1 MMQKLNLNS
10 PAYNVLSEEDKEIFK
25 LFLTTLF
32 KLGRNTKRI
41 LNEVPNIDKLEIPH
55 LSLTDKVNNV
65 YVIEYSIT
73 LNKWIVSIND
83 TKPVIFNPTAING
96 VIEFLNNFDNDNIKL
111 GIDFYQEGM
120 DEISLKYSIQY

>member
-83 TKPVIFNPTAING
+83 TKPVIFNPTAIKG

-120 DEISLKYSIQY
+120 DEIC

>member
-83 TKPVIFNPTAING
+83 TKPVIFNPTAIKG